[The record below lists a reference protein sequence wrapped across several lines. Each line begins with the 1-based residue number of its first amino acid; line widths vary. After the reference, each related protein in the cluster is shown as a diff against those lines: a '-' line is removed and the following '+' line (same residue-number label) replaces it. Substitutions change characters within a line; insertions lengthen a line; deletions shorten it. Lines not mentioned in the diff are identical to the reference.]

1 MANIQQRLQAAFA
14 DVALITV
21 TSITISLGLSS
32 LILALDAGL
41 TKMGVVLPLLNRLV
55 GIYLIWWTFA
65 FVIILYGGIS
75 ESSKYQATFGK
86 RLFGC
91 FVENNNEERLSF
103 WQACLRQ
110 CYKVLPF
117 FFFGGIVL
125 ADYFTFDIITEAINI
140 NVVYYAVLCSPVLV
154 LVVSVLFTGSALHDR
169 LAGTRVIAVETVV
182 DEDNTDTAA
191 FGIEE
196 TPSTTA

>member
-1 MANIQQRLQAAFA
+1 MGSLQQRLQAAFVDITLIIA
-14 DVALITV
+14 LSIAVILCIQYILAFSLYGVQLLGYFFSFPFWFVRNNLPWITFALIT
-21 TSITISLGLSS
+21 I
-32 LILALDAGL
+32 
-41 TKMGVVLPLLNRLV
+41 
-55 GIYLIWWTFA
+55 F
-65 FVIILYGGIS
+65 YGGIS

-140 NVVYYAVLCSPVLV
+140 NVVYYTVLCAPVLV
-154 LVVSVLFTGSALHDR
+154 LVVSVLLTGSALHDR
-169 LAGTRVIAVETVV
+169 FSGTRVIAVEIVV
-182 DEDNTDTAA
+182 DDDNTDTAA
-191 FGIEE
+191 FGREE